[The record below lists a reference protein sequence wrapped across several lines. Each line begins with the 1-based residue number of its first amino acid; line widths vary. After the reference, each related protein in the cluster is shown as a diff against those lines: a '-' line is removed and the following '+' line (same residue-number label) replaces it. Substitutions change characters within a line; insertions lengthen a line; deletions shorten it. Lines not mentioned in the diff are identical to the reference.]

1 MDRGRLSAFWLGL
14 SAFLFAAQ
22 GVPPPPPPVVPGPM
36 VGLSSIAVRV
46 VEDATGRPI
55 KGATVTAVV
64 FADAT
69 YVKNTVTDREGRALL
84 LGLSKGRVRVSS
96 GHQAFLSA
104 TYGAERPG
112 EDGTYITFAE
122 GQQLPAITI
131 RLKRGAVIAGT
142 ITTDAGEPMVGV
154 NVQAFRRS
162 FSGGR
167 QVFSPVPEMDF
178 TDDRGAYRIRNLIPG
193 DYLVGVVPRTREET
207 VMGGGG
213 TNADDPIPAVDPA
226 NPPGLIV
233 ADLGDGR
240 VIMSGGS
247 EPLPLMLAD
256 GRLLAYP
263 PTFYPGTPAATA
275 SVVNVGPADLRAG
288 VDFQLAPTPAASVAG
303 RIAGPG
309 VGDSGPM
316 RATLALVPVA
326 DPDRIVDTVRHAAIT
341 DSSGLFQFGAVA
353 RGQYVLEVRA
363 NPNVPGQ
370 AAMWASVPVSV
381 TDLPLSDLIV
391 PLNEGSTVTGQVR
404 FATSYVES
412 VLRTLSGIDVSLT
425 DQLQLRLGTAVVRVA
440 LEPSGHFEIR
450 NVAPGNYVLR
460 VAGLPYGWLASSAM
474 LDGRDTLDFGLR
486 VEPRTN
492 VEGLLVTVTDQLP
505 EVSGVL
511 RDNTDRPVTAGWIV
525 LFPSDK
531 AYWTGT
537 GRRLL
542 GVRPGTE
549 GRFVFRSVPP
559 GSYLLV
565 AADAEPGQWLD
576 PSFLEK
582 LAPRAT
588 PLVVKEGATPPGIVL
603 RR

>member
-1 MDRGRLSAFWLGL
+1 
-14 SAFLFAAQ
+14 
-22 GVPPPPPPVVPGPM
+22 M

-96 GHQAFLSA
+96 GHPAFLSA

-154 NVQAFRRS
+154 NVQAFRRR

-213 TNADDPIPAVDPA
+213 GTNADDPIPTVDPA
-226 NPPGLIV
+226 NPPGLIL

-240 VIMSGGS
+240 VIISGNS

-263 PTFYPGTPAATA
+263 PTFYPGASASTA

-288 VDFQLAPTPAASVAG
+288 VDFQLAPTPAVSVAG

-309 VGDSGPM
+309 AGESGPM
-316 RATLALVPVA
+316 RASLALVPVA
-326 DPDRIVDTVRHAAIT
+326 DTDRVVDTVRHAAFT

-353 RGQYVLEVRA
+353 RGQYVLEARA

-370 AAMWASVPVSV
+370 AAMWASMPVSV
-381 TDLPLSDLIV
+381 TDLPLTDLIV

-404 FATSYVES
+404 SATRYVES
-412 VLRTLSGIDVSLT
+412 VVRTLTGIDVSLT
-425 DQLQLRLGTAVVRVA
+425 DQSQLTLAPAAVRVA

-450 NVAPGNYVLR
+450 NVAPGDYVIR
-460 VAGLPYGWLASSAM
+460 VAGLPYGWFASSAM

-492 VEGLLVTVTDQLP
+492 VEGLLVTVTDHLP

-511 RDNTDRPVTAGWIV
+511 RDSADRPATAGWVI
-525 LFPSDK
+525 LFPDDK
-531 AYWTGT
+531 SYWTGT
-537 GRRLL
+537 GRRLQA
-542 GVRPGTE
+542 VRPGTD
-549 GRFVFRSVPP
+549 GRFVVRSVPP
-559 GSYLLV
+559 GAYRLV
-565 AADAEPGQWLD
+565 AADAEAGQWLD
-576 PSFLEK
+576 PAFLEK
-582 LAPRAT
+582 IAPRAMRI
-588 PLVVKEGATPPGIVL
+588 VVREGEAPTGIVL
-603 RR
+603 RK